1 VETTSVGGRRLS
13 QTVALRPE
21 EHDGSPASTGDVGAD
36 GGGEDGRSGRV
47 AFTASVEAP
56 RRGPVMLAL
65 AAGQFET
72 CTMPESVEQ
81 LWGPVFLPSLPAGV
95 PNTCIVASHRSTRVI
110 QVCVLS
116 LDRYLLPAA
125 AARTRA
131 ADSLSISPARAP
143 ELSSKPS
150 ARRCCCGLTGQT
162 DGRTTDGRPLHRP
175 CIGVLCRQRQ

>member
-1 VETTSVGGRRLS
+1 MFSFWYVAAGDLLVNRGCRLGGVPVTVCPVCLQVVETTSVGGRRLS

-110 QVCVLS
+110 QVCVKP
-116 LDRYLLPAA
+116 R
-125 AARTRA
+125 
-131 ADSLSISPARAP
+131 SISVARSR
-143 ELSSKPS
+143 SSDAGS
-150 ARRCCCGLTGQT
+150 R
-162 DGRTTDGRPLHRP
+162 
-175 CIGVLCRQRQ
+175 